1 MRTYLIVMIMLPL
14 IVSSS
19 WAIKDESLMLYLPFE
34 EGGGE
39 VTKDQSGHGIEG
51 KLVGAKWS
59 ADGKFGGCLLLESSD
74 QYVEIPAVPQLDI
87 TDQITIEAWIFP
99 QESQPDSNILG
110 RRSSANVGGYCV
122 QWSAQFTG
130 KPQIETWIF
139 LGGWQGTRRLQQIA
153 PELNQWHH
161 IASVYD
167 GKSIK
172 QYVDGQLDTERPAS
186 GKINSVQ
193 EVFRI
198 GKAQTG
204 LPGMIGKVDEVAIYN
219 RALSEDEIKQ
229 DMSKGVISPVPSTGN
244 LVTVWGEIKRRSTF

>member
-1 MRTYLIVMIMLPL
+1 MKAFLIV
-14 IVSSS
+14 VSLVLLTVSCS
-19 WAIKDESLMLYLPFE
+19 WAIKDDSLMLYLPFE
-34 EGGGE
+34 EGTGE
-39 VTKDQSGHGIEG
+39 VVRDQSGNGIEG
-51 KLVGAKWS
+51 KLVNAKWS
-59 ADGKFGGCLLLESSD
+59 QDGKFGGCLLLESSD
-74 QYVEIPAVPQLDI
+74 QYVEIPVVPELDI
-87 TDQITIEAWIFP
+87 TDQITIEFWIFP
-99 QESQPDSNILG
+99 EQSQPDSNILG
-110 RRSSANVGGYCV
+110 RRSQSNTGGYCV

-139 LGGWQGTRRLQQIA
+139 LGGWQGTRQKQQIA

-167 GKSIK
+167 GKSLK
-172 QYVDGQLDTERPAS
+172 QYVDGKLDVEMPAS

-198 GKAQTG
+198 GQAQTG

-229 DMSKGVISPVPSTGN
+229 DMMKGVISPVPPAGN
-244 LVTVWGEIKRRSTF
+244 LVTVWGEIKSP

>member
-1 MRTYLIVMIMLPL
+1 MRIYLIATIMVSL
-14 IVSSS
+14 IVSPS
-19 WAIKDESLMLYLPFE
+19 WAIKDDSLMLYLPFE
-34 EGGGE
+34 EGAGE
-39 VTKDQSGHGIEG
+39 ITKDQSGHGIEG
-51 KLVGAKWS
+51 KLIGAKWS

-74 QYVEIPAVPQLDI
+74 QYVEIPAVPELDI
-87 TDQITIEAWIFP
+87 TDQITIEVWIFP
-99 QESQPDSNILG
+99 TQSQPDSNILG
-110 RRSSANVGGYCV
+110 RRSQSNTGGYCV

-139 LGGWQGTRRLQQIA
+139 LGGWQGTRQKQQIA

-161 IASVYD
+161 IASIYD

-172 QYVDGQLDTERPAS
+172 QYVDGQLDAELSAS

-198 GKAQTG
+198 GHAQTG
-204 LPGMIGKVDEVAIYN
+204 LPGIIGKVDEVAIYN

-229 DMSKGVISPVPSTGN
+229 DMSKGVISSVSPVGN
-244 LVTVWGEIKRRSTF
+244 LVTIWGEIKSP